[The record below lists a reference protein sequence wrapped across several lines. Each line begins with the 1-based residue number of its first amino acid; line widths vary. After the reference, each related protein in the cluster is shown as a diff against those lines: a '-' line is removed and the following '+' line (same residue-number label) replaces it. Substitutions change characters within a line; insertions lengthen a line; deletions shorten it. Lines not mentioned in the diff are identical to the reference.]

1 MSKAVMKQALS
12 AFEAIMYEKKAE
24 SCQIIAKN
32 ARYTL
37 REELAKPELP
47 QTDLRKAAELA
58 LDALLT
64 CDVDYDYDENP
75 YNTFDAEDVSEAI
88 DALRQALAQPEF
100 DTPESHIVR
109 WSIPVDPNNFGEALA
124 QHPLD
129 KKADNARELGL
140 GYEPEQEPV
149 AWLYN
154 GHLHECDPS
163 DWAEEEVTP
172 LYKIPPINKMP
183 TKLFGPNLEQ
193 ILNAA
198 GFYKRGVST
207 KQQNVNTSEERVHK
221 SDKYVHEPVAWM
233 MPDYGD
239 VLSASEADGTGI
251 YNIPLY
257 TAPQKYCPSE
267 NNAAYEKG
275 FVEGMAKQAQSSV
288 DRAVNA
294 MAGEYVDTAGTEHQ
308 FKYVAYGLRADENG
322 KLSIGELPKREW
334 QGLTDEEIS
343 EVLGSDIYQE
353 YSGELKFIR
362 AIEAK
367 IKDKNERN

>member
-100 DTPESHIVR
+100 DTPESHIVQ

-124 QHPLD
+124 QPEHPLD
-129 KKADNARELGL
+129 RKATNARELGL
-140 GYEPEQEPV
+140 DYEPEQD
-149 AWLYN
+149 
-154 GHLHECDPS
+154 H
-163 DWAEEEVTP
+163 
-172 LYKIPPINKMP
+172 
-183 TKLFGPNLEQ
+183 
-193 ILNAA
+193 
-198 GFYKRGVST
+198 GFDR
-207 KQQNVNTSEERVHK
+207 
-221 SDKYVHEPVAWM
+221 
-233 MPDYGD
+233 
-239 VLSASEADGTGI
+239 TG
-251 YNIPLY
+251 
-257 TAPQKYCPSE
+257 SH
-267 NNAAYEKG
+267 
-275 FVEGMAKQAQSSV
+275 
-288 DRAVNA
+288 

-308 FKYVAYGLRADENG
+308 FKYMFYGLRADENG
-322 KLSIGELPKREW
+322 MFSIGEISQREW
-334 QGLTDEEIS
+334 VGLTDDEIA
-343 EVLGSDIYQE
+343 EIENEYIVDYRIPAGSAWNFA
-353 YSGELKFIR
+353 K

-367 IKDKNERN
+367 LKEKNG